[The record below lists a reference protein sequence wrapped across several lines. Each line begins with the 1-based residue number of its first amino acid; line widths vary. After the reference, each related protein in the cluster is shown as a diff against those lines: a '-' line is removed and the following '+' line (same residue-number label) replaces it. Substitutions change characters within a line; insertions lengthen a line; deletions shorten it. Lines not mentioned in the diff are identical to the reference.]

1 MKKYGILLLVV
12 SVLFSCRKDE
22 IETSDGPNLT
32 DIYGIFEVV
41 NTLSTSQ
48 ANVDF
53 AAGQSVHFT
62 SEISIIT
69 DWELRIT
76 GQTSGAEKIITG
88 TGKIIDASVSTW
100 DGSTTNFPIFQ
111 AEVCDVMLTFPG
123 EVDTLY
129 SSVTVDSPK
138 TNAGFVIADFE
149 SGWVG
154 GWTSF
159 IQSGGNMDFN
169 IKTDGTAAEQGSYFN
184 MQGIVDWD
192 WLVGLVNF
200 NAVSYGSST
209 LPLTDNAE
217 NLYFNVLIYG
227 QPGLPNSRV
236 LFQFDEDED
245 QGGTFTAVNEDQFAI
260 EILINWE
267 GWKQVSVKYSDL
279 VGNGAGGGTHNPDR
293 INAINMLHL
302 ADPSSGLAKSKLDY
316 IIFTENAALNP

>member
-22 IETSDGPNLT
+22 IETSDGPNLM